1 MRTSRI
7 HELQDEEEAEMKKCR
22 VCKGT
27 VVEKNVDVAIECVV
41 VKEVPAEV
49 CSKCGEQ
56 YFDTD
61 TATFVQSVADFVKIK
76 RNELSTGLAQ
86 V

>member
-1 MRTSRI
+1 
-7 HELQDEEEAEMKKCR
+7 MKKCR
-22 VCKGT
+22 ICKGRI
-27 VVEKNVDVAIECVV
+27 VKKNVDVEVGGIV

-56 YFDTD
+56 YFDTP
-61 TATFVQSVADFVKIK
+61 TATFIQSVANFVKQK